1 MYNECADYK
10 GKDWCATEVDAKSKT
25 YKTFGWCEKDKCKE
39 VDEAAEMVKKIQAG
53 GESSHG
59 SNNFTL
65 DNELFPK
72 V

>member
-39 VDEAAEMVKKIQAG
+39 VDEAAEIERRARRLAMEAAQRD
-53 GESSHG
+53 GEVRG
-59 SNNFTL
+59 VTYT
-65 DNELFPK
+65 
-72 V
+72 